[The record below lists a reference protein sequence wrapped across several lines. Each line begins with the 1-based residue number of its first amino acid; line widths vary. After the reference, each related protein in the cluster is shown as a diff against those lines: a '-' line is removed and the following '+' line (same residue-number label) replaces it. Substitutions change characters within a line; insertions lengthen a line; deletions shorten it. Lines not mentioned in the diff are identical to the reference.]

1 MKLVLAAAVASV
13 LAAPFGFAAEMPN
26 SHGINALTQ
35 NALSF
40 NALTFNALT
49 FNSLTFNALTSN
61 ALASNSLAAT
71 GTVRDVWTLVPT
83 GITLASGVSL
93 ALPN

>member
-13 LAAPFGFAAEMPN
+13 FAVPFGFAAEMPN

-35 NALSF
+35 NAL
-40 NALTFNALT
+40 TFNALT
-49 FNSLTFNALTSN
+49 FNSLTFNALTFN